1 MVQAFGDVGTR
12 HELSEAPTMPL
23 YRPVRARLAHDVHK
37 PRPMTPAAVAV
48 RVLASTAA
56 FALLHS
62 ALASRTAKSFAAR
75 RLGPRRR
82 NGLYRAL
89 FNTQAV
95 VTTVALAR
103 YLRQLPDHELYVV
116 HGPAEALMRGGQL
129 AGLLLLLDA
138 VGRVGVLPITGTS
151 SVMRFTRGD
160 DPVPA
165 EPAAQGPALDEH
177 GRLKVRGAFLR
188 SRHPLNLA
196 PLPILWLNPRM
207 TRNLAVFSAIAT
219 AYFWIGS
226 LHEERR
232 LLAAYG
238 DAYRAYVSGT
248 VPFFFGART
257 LRIRQASSPG
267 GTNGT
272 TGRGAHLV
280 P

>member
-1 MVQAFGDVGTR
+1 M
-12 HELSEAPTMPL
+12 HAPE
-23 YRPVRARLAHDVHK
+23 
-37 PRPMTPAAVAV
+37 PMTPAAVAA

-62 ALASRTAKSFAAR
+62 ALASRTGKSVAAR
-75 RLGPRRR
+75 TFGARRR

-89 FNTQAV
+89 FNTQA
-95 VTTVALAR
+95 TAATVALAL
-103 YLRQLPDHELYVV
+103 YLRQLPDRQLYMVR
-116 HGPAEALMRGGQL
+116 GPAAALMRAGQG

-138 VGRVGVLPITGTS
+138 ARRVGVLRITGTS
-151 SVMRFTRGD
+151 SLMRLTRGD
-160 DPVPA
+160 DLVPA
-165 EPAAQGPALDEH
+165 EPEAQGPALDEH
-177 GRLKVRGAFLR
+177 GRLDVGGAFLR

-226 LHEERR
+226 VHEERR

-238 DAYRAYVSGT
+238 DAYRKYVSGT

-257 LRIRQASSPG
+257 LLRR
-267 GTNGT
+267 
-272 TGRGAHLV
+272 GRTVDATAG
-280 P
+280 